1 MALSLYLFRGPNG
14 SKFKVAAPR
23 NVDAELVWRATMSPK
38 FIAGRRMQAFCAQFE
53 MSPAEGRKRSC
64 WKKKLPTDCEI
75 LELIHP
81 ASPASRAAQTRAWKA
96 GEKHAMDKQR
106 RVEQEVS
113 AHSILH
119 HRSNCAFNRTKQ
131 AKDKAYKEHFRKG
144 QRPRTPSALTARK
157 NARQLIRKH
166 LGKNTAALPVVVIMA
181 PTRKRHKIGRAWFH
195 PSQSTS
201 ARYGLY

>member
-1 MALSLYLFRGPNG
+1 MAPSVYLFRGPNG
-14 SKFKVAAPR
+14 SKFKVAAPS

-64 WKKKLPTDCEI
+64 WKQKLPTDCEI

-81 ASPASRAAQTRAWKA
+81 ASPAASRAEKTRAWKA

-106 RVEQEVS
+106 RVEQEVP

-119 HRSNCAFNRTKQ
+119 HRSNCAFNRTKR

-166 LGKNTAALPVVVIMA
+166 LGNNTAALPAVVIKA
-181 PTRKRHKIGRAWFH
+181 PTRKRHKLEVVGFILQR
-195 PSQSTS
+195 SCTS
-201 ARYGLY
+201 AR